1 MSVHEIVLIH
11 TFEWAG
17 GLSLLLQLNVEVR
30 WGSAGCLVAL
40 RGEFELS
47 ADFHASSY
55 EDLLAAA
62 LLTDGASVKADNL
75 AVVVNIFP
83 RTTVE
88 VFQGAFQSHIDV
100 SHRLGQDLIETSKGS
115 AEVRALNLSSLSV
128 NNLAEGVLLQEEFL
142 KDLITVL
149 LIDVS
154 TSAHAI
160 GPKDT

>member
-1 MSVHEIVLIH
+1 ML
-11 TFEWAG
+11 TTTA
-17 GLSLLLQLNVEVR
+17 R
-30 WGSAGCLVAL
+30 
-40 RGEFELS
+40 LS
-47 ADFHASSY
+47 A
-55 EDLLAAA
+55 
-62 LLTDGASVKADNL
+62 LTDGASVKADNL

-88 VFQGAFQSHIDV
+88 VFQSAFQSHIDV
-100 SHRLGQDLIETSKGS
+100 SHRLWQDLIETSKGS
-115 AEVRALNLSSLSV
+115 AKVRALNLSSLSV
-128 NNLAEGVLLQEEFL
+128 NNLAEGVLLQEELL